1 MVFFGPVVVNLL
13 AMKVN
18 VLDRGGTISFGP
30 TQQIDYFLSNKQN
43 QGFGEENGDVSLNNC
58 PISIVN
64 DSDVNDS
71 NSGKTSV
78 V

>member
-13 AMKVN
+13 AFKVN

-43 QGFGEENGDVSLNNC
+43 QGFGEENGDLSLNNC

>member
-13 AMKVN
+13 AFKVN

-30 TQQIDYFLSNKQN
+30 NQQIDYFLSNKQN
-43 QGFGEENGDVSLNNC
+43 QGFGEENGDLSLNNC

-71 NSGKTSV
+71 NAGKTSV